1 MMRLLNC
8 IIAASGMGI
17 ALLSAGCVT
26 NQPWLA
32 NKDVAAPAVC
42 EAQVLWDARVQIT
55 QDVMNGGRP
64 LPGLA
69 GRLYLFGSELGMP
82 VKGDGTVAVDLYDVS
97 KAQPG
102 IEPKRL
108 ERWQF
113 DPISLNKL
121 LRKDKIGW
129 GYTLFLPSGTLTP
142 EITRV
147 QLKLCYTPSKG
158 TPLYPEPTTI
168 SLHNQLSF
176 NQTRQIVGKEE
187 NGTQLPR

>member
-8 IIAASGMGI
+8 LIAAAGTTAAI
-17 ALLSAGCVT
+17 LSTGCVT
-26 NQPWLA
+26 TQPWVA
-32 NKDVAAPAVC
+32 NKDAAATPAIC
-42 EAQVLWDARVQIT
+42 EAHAFWDARTQVT
-55 QDVMNGGRP
+55 QDVVNGGRP

-69 GRLYLFGSELGMP
+69 GRLYLFGPDLGLP

-97 KAQPG
+97 KTPQPG
-102 IEPKRL
+102 QEPKRL

-113 DPISLNKL
+113 DAITLNKL

-129 GYTLFLPSGTLTP
+129 GYTLFLPSSTLTP

-147 QLKLCYTPSKG
+147 QLKLCYTPPKG
-158 TPLYPEPTTI
+158 TPLYPEPTTL

-176 NQTRQIVGKEE
+176 NQTRQIVGKE
-187 NGTQLPR
+187 